1 MPPEGASQPRKRVG
15 TQLWVI
21 SGLRWPLA
29 SDLVVKGSIPLPSPA
44 LLESLIT
51 FPKRWS

>member
-1 MPPEGASQPRKRVG
+1 MPREGASHPPKQMG

-21 SGLRWPLA
+21 SGLGWPPA

-44 LLESLIT
+44 LLEPLIT